1 MMEVHMFLAI
11 ACLVYNR
18 GSNACILYAH
28 ISFHKD
34 IMLMALLSNLTL
46 IGISVF
52 WRTLQYDLS

>member
-1 MMEVHMFLAI
+1 MMEIHVFLAI

-18 GSNACILYAH
+18 GSMHFVCI
-28 ISFHKD
+28 HKD